1 MSTILISKNSDATFT
16 GPGHDDKSS
25 KRRFFLAFVS
35 LQGVSIL
42 LHIALVLAMILTQQH
57 VMSNRK
63 LPPSLQVDLVSYSP
77 KLEDLLKPEAKQ
89 TKKETSKKP
98 AVRVKRKP
106 KKKPVVKKVDPI
118 SIKKEE
124 PIKEKKPSPAEMI
137 EAAKKNIKEKVEEE
151 EDNKIKDILSELR
164 DKVIEKE
171 MEDDYEEEEIQ
182 DQNPGHR
189 KWSNSS
195 AKSIYNGIFSTM
207 IQKNWVFNENLAR
220 LDKNNNKIN
229 VLVMIKILENG
240 DLGDIWIETKSG
252 NDFLDKSALRAI
264 KKAAPFPPLPKEF
277 QRSSYEIG
285 LLFSPKG
292 LN

>member
-1 MSTILISKNSDATFT
+1 MSTILISKNRDATFT

-25 KRRFFLAFVS
+25 KRRFFVTFAS

-57 VMSNRK
+57 VKSNKK

-77 KLEDLLKPEAKQ
+77 KLEDLLKSETKP
-89 TKKETSKKP
+89 TKKEATKKP
-98 AVRVKRKP
+98 VVRVKRKP
-106 KKKPVVKKVDPI
+106 KKKSVTKKIEPI
-118 SIKKEE
+118 SIEKEE
-124 PIKEKKPSPAEMI
+124 PVKEKKPSQAEMI
-137 EAAKKNIKEKVEEE
+137 EAAKKDIKEKVEEQ

-182 DQNPGHR
+182 DQNPGYR

-207 IQKNWVFNENLAR
+207 IQKNWVFNENLAQ

-229 VLVMIKILENG
+229 VLVMIKIMENG
-240 DLGDIWIETKSG
+240 NLGDIWIETKSG
-252 NDFLDKSALRAI
+252 NDFLDKSAIRAI

>member
-25 KRRFFLAFVS
+25 KRRFFVAFAS

-42 LHIALVLAMILTQQH
+42 LHIALVLLMILTQQH
-57 VMSNRK
+57 VKSNKK

-77 KLEDLLKPEAKQ
+77 KLEDLLKSETKP
-89 TKKETSKKP
+89 TKKEATKKP
-98 AVRVKRKP
+98 VVRVKPKP
-106 KKKPVVKKVDPI
+106 KKKSVTKKIEPI

-124 PIKEKKPSPAEMI
+124 SVKEKKPSQAEMI
-137 EAAKKNIKEKVEEE
+137 EAAKKDIKEKVEEQ

-171 MEDDYEEEEIQ
+171 MEDDYEEEEIPQTGFKGWGKSNVAESVYNSLLMASVQ
-182 DQNPGHR
+182 DNYV
-189 KWSNSS
+189 
-195 AKSIYNGIFSTM
+195 IT
-207 IQKNWVFNENLAR
+207 AR
-220 LDKNNNKIN
+220 LAQLGRKNKDIN
-229 VLVMIKILENG
+229 VLVMIKILSNG
-240 DLGDIWIETKSG
+240 NLGDIWIETKSG